1 MTGNLQVKNGKYY
14 MIFNI
19 YENGKRKQKWEATG
33 LSEKGNKR
41 KAEKMLRDR
50 INEIEIEQVR
60 RPADEIIFTDCVVH
74 WLNVVKDK
82 VDPITYQGYDL
93 ITKRHI
99 ISWPGWTGLSLSK
112 IDRKLIQRFLD
123 EKKENGRLDG
133 KGGLSSKSVREFKN
147 LLNLAFTQA
156 IREDLL
162 TNNPCEALQLP
173 PKDSPEAHFYTLG
186 QLNTLLSVSKDEPLY
201 PIIKTAIVYGL
212 RKSEILGLK
221 WDSIDFDLNTLS
233 IKYTVVKVTK
243 AVEKAR
249 TKTKSSHRTFPLFP
263 DMKDLFESIKKEQ
276 EANRKLFGAEYIQ
289 NDYVFCWPNGKP
301 IGPDYVSHKFPK
313 ILKKYGLPHIRFHEL
328 RHSCASFLINQGFQM
343 KDIQEW
349 MGHSDIGTTM
359 NIYGHLEMK
368 RKLEIAE
375 KMSNS
380 ITG

>member
-1 MTGNLQVKNGKYY
+1 M
-14 MIFNI
+14 
-19 YENGKRKQKWEATG
+19 
-33 LSEKGNKR
+33 
-41 KAEKMLRDR
+41 
-50 INEIEIEQVR
+50 
-60 RPADEIIFTDCVVH
+60 
-74 WLNVVKDK
+74 
-82 VDPITYQGYDL
+82 
-93 ITKRHI
+93 
-99 ISWPGWTGLSLSK
+99 
-112 IDRKLIQRFLD
+112 
-123 EKKENGRLDG
+123 
-133 KGGLSSKSVREFKN
+133 
-147 LLNLAFTQA
+147 
-156 IREDLL
+156 
-162 TNNPCEALQLP
+162 
-173 PKDSPEAHFYTLG
+173 
-186 QLNTLLSVSKDEPLY
+186 
-201 PIIKTAIVYGL
+201 
-212 RKSEILGLK
+212 
-221 WDSIDFDLNTLS
+221 
-233 IKYTVVKVTK
+233 
-243 AVEKAR
+243 EKAR

-289 NDYVFCWPNGKP
+289 NDYVFCWSNGKP